1 MLANFL
7 KIDLQLQ
14 EAVAFQY
21 KNNKLG
27 LSSSGTGLRKQSDTL
42 QSTRPGQERMAGTAH
57 RLQRKQQS
65 LRAENSSPRTAFSQ
79 QVQPAC
85 SHLLGT
91 FSVSRVKNPRG
102 ENWQW
107 YFLPNLIKTHSSKP
121 EKYGNIQIVTGM
133 MLVR

>member
-7 KIDLQLQ
+7 KIDLQLH

-21 KNNKLG
+21 QNNKLS

-42 QSTRPGQERMAGTAH
+42 QGTRPGQERMAGTAH

-79 QVQPAC
+79 QGQPAC
-85 SHLLGT
+85 SHLLETFQFQESRIHKKKSNSDT
-91 FSVSRVKNPRG
+91 FSP
-102 ENWQW
+102 Q
-107 YFLPNLIKTHSSKP
+107 L
-121 EKYGNIQIVTGM
+121 
-133 MLVR
+133 